1 MSHGEI
7 QLDFV
12 YACSKISSMN
22 LLDFFTKWG
31 FLTPV
36 DKELDD
42 YGKKQLTV
50 TQDMIDALKQK
61 VNALGGTQPD
71 VALEYISDNTYE
83 LYKTKPAIIKGENAT
98 HSPKTF
104 TVGSG
109 DNAVTYNGETI
120 TIKNWTNVVAY
131 EVKDETGKFVL
142 ICSGENTPS
151 SVDTF
156 TIPVRWKEGFKL
168 SAVSVTGERIEIPM
182 N

>member
-1 MSHGEI
+1 MITGKATHRNTRHDRRPQTE
-7 QLDFV
+7 
-12 YACSKISSMN
+12 SKR
-22 LLDFFTKWG
+22 TG
-31 FLTPV
+31 RYPA
-36 DKELDD
+36 
-42 YGKKQLTV
+42 GCR
-50 TQDMIDALKQK
+50 
-61 VNALGGTQPD
+61 
-71 VALEYISDNTYE
+71 LEYISDNTYE